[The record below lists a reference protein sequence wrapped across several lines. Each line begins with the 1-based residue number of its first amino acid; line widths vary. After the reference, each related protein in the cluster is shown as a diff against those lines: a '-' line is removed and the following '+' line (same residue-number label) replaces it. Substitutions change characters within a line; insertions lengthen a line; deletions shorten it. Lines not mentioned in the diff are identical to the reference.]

1 MIDALAKE
9 LDVSPQ
15 ALNVPD
21 IDTYIGLM
29 HTLFTLE
36 DLYGLT
42 VESENSTVSLYV
54 NPYKGNDAARLN
66 EMLVA
71 WAQQAKKLRR
81 GEISPEGY
89 DRWRRYYP
97 EYDTAQRWAK
107 VPAKELS
114 DALVESMKDELKN
127 R

>member
-9 LDVSPQ
+9 LDASPQ

-29 HTLFTLE
+29 HTLFALE

-71 WAQQAKKLRR
+71 WAQQVKKLRR
-81 GEISPEGY
+81 GEISPEGM
-89 DRWRRYYP
+89 
-97 EYDTAQRWAK
+97 TAGGAITRNTTI
-107 VPAKELS
+107 LS
-114 DALVESMKDELKN
+114 DGRRCPRRN
-127 R
+127 

>member
-1 MIDALAKE
+1 M
-9 LDVSPQ
+9 
-15 ALNVPD
+15 PD

-29 HTLFTLE
+29 HTLFALE

-97 EYDTAQRWAK
+97 EYDTAQGWAK
-107 VPAKELS
+107 APAKELS
-114 DALVESMKDELKN
+114 DVLVEFRKDKLKN